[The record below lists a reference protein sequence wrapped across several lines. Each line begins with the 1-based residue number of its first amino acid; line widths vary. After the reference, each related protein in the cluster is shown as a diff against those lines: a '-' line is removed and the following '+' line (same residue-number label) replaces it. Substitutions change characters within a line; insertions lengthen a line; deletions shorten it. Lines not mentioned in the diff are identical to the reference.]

1 LDREQNKFFQQSGA
15 WREEAINSLKRI
27 REDGDIAYQE
37 VKRVRR
43 EQEGWQYR
51 DECQSILTWLTPID
65 YASQQQDF
73 VSRRQAGSG
82 QWLLE
87 SVEFQAWLEADQQTL
102 FCPGIPGAGKTIL
115 TSIVVDELTGRF
127 PCHPNIGIAYIYFNF
142 RRQDEQTIEHLL
154 MSMLKQL
161 AESQS
166 SLPATIKELYDRHR
180 MNRTRPS
187 LDEISRSL
195 QSIISS
201 YSRVIIIV
209 DALDECVSYG
219 CRETFLSEIFSL
231 QTKTRA
237 NLFATSRFIPDII
250 ERFHGST
257 TFEICAH
264 DEDVRQYLDGRISQ
278 SGQKLLETH
287 REEIKTEI
295 TKAVDGM

>member
-1 LDREQNKFFQQSGA
+1 MDREQNKFFQQSGA
-15 WREEAINSLKRI
+15 WREETTTNLQKIHENENI
-27 REDGDIAYQE
+27 TYQE

-65 YASQQQDF
+65 YASQQQDL
-73 VSRRQAGSG
+73 VSQRQAGTG

-127 PCHPNIGIAYIYFNF
+127 SSYPDIGIAYVYFNF
-142 RRQDEQTIEHLL
+142 RQQDEQTIEHLL
-154 MSMLKQL
+154 MSILKQL
-161 AESQS
+161 AESQL
-166 SLPATIKELYDRHR
+166 SLPATIKELYNRHK

-195 QSIISS
+195 QSIINS

-250 ERFHGST
+250 ENFHGST
-257 TFEICAH
+257 TFEIRAH